1 MGSVVSLT
9 VRDICLYGQLSEP
22 LNNQV
27 EKIENS
33 VQRYSTYSSRMA
45 PLLEFI
51 GEIHGF
57 CSSIQKSRKALSAVS
72 ASFLFG
78 LPSHLPSCIQEAH
91 KALYPNDRA
100 TLWS

>member
-51 GEIHGF
+51 GEMHGF

-78 LPSHLPSCIQEAH
+78 LLSHLPSCTQEAH